1 MTATGCVLFAKR
13 LERGRFVWPQATSGS
28 GFADASP
35 VIDAAGGHRL
45 AAAGAHLGAA
55 AVGVTCEILLH
66 NFFRADEDA
75 NAQSSCD
82 TPRMSVA
89 TLPDLNALPADALRA
104 LILAQHEQLI
114 SREREIEHLQLL
126 LAKLHRMQF
135 GRKSEKLQRQIEQL
149 ELRLEELES
158 HRSEKECN
166 AAEPASVI
174 ASSTPT
180 ATKPTRRALP
190 DHLPRQTRRH
200 EPKETVCPQ
209 CQGELRKLGEDVS
222 EMLEYVP
229 ASFVVIRH
237 VRTKLS
243 CTKCD
248 CIVQAE
254 APSRPIE
261 RGVAGPGLLAHV
273 LVSKYCDHLPLY
285 RQSEMYARQDVELER
300 STLADWVGSTSRL
313 LQPLVEAL
321 RRYVTAADK
330 LHADD
335 TPVPVLSP
343 GNGKTKT
350 GRLWTY
356 VRDDRPAGD
365 SAAPAVWFAY
375 SPDRKGEH
383 PERHLEK
390 FRGTLQADAYA
401 GFNQLYEN
409 GRIQQAACWAHV
421 RRKFYDLEQAHASPV
436 AREALVRIGALYGI
450 EETIRGK
457 PPDERRAVRQAQ
469 SKPLLDFLRQWFEAT
484 LSKLSR
490 KSETTVAIRYALSRW
505 DALTRYIEDG
515 HIEIDN
521 NAAERSLRGV
531 ALGRKNYL
539 FAGSDTGGERAAV
552 IYSLIGSAKLTG
564 LDPEAY
570 LREVL
575 TRIADHPINRIE
587 ELLPWNIGS
596 TPAEVST

>member
-1 MTATGCVLFAKR
+1 M
-13 LERGRFVWPQATSGS
+13 
-28 GFADASP
+28 
-35 VIDAAGGHRL
+35 
-45 AAAGAHLGAA
+45 
-55 AVGVTCEILLH
+55 AVT
-66 NFFRADEDA
+66 
-75 NAQSSCD
+75 
-82 TPRMSVA
+82 
-89 TLPDLNALPADALRA
+89 ALPNLNVLSADALRA
-104 LILAQHEQLI
+104 LLLTTHEQLV
-114 SREREIEHLQLL
+114 SREREIEHLRLL
-126 LAKLHRMQF
+126 LVKLHRMQF
-135 GRKSEKLQRQIEQL
+135 GRKSEKIERQIEQL

-158 HRSEKECN
+158 NRSEQQPKSPDQ
-166 AAEPASVI
+166 ASIPASETPAI
-174 ASSTPT
+174 A
-180 ATKPTRRALP
+180 KPARRALP
-190 DHLPRQTRRH
+190 DHLPRQTRTH

-209 CQGELRKLGEDVS
+209 CRGALRKLGEDVS

-229 ASFVVIRH
+229 ASFVVVRH

-248 CIVQAE
+248 CIVQAG

-261 RGVAGPGLLAHV
+261 RGMPGPGLLAHV
-273 LVSKYCDHLPLY
+273 LVSKYCDHQPLY
-285 RQSEMYARQDVELER
+285 RQSEIYARQGVELER
-300 STLADWVGSTSRL
+300 STMADWVGGSSRL
-313 LQPLVEAL
+313 LEPLVNAL
-321 RRYVTAADK
+321 RRYVTAAGK

-335 TPVPVLSP
+335 TPVPVLAP
-343 GNGKTKT
+343 GQGKTKT

-365 SAAPAVWFAY
+365 RAAPAVWFAY

-383 PERHLEK
+383 PARHLEK
-390 FRGTLQADAYA
+390 FRGALQADAYA
-401 GFNQLYEN
+401 GFNPLYEN
-409 GRIQQAACWAHV
+409 GRIEHVACWAHV
-421 RRKFYDLEQAHASPV
+421 RRHFYDLEQAHRSPV
-436 AREALVRIGALYGI
+436 AQEALQRIGALYGV
-450 EETIRGK
+450 EEQIRGK
-457 PPDERRAVRQAQ
+457 PPNQRRTVRQAQ
-469 SKPLLDFLRQWFEAT
+469 AKPLVDSLRQWFEAT

-539 FAGSDTGGERAAV
+539 FAGSDAGGERAAA
-552 IYSLIGSAKLTG
+552 IYSLIGSAKLND

-587 ELLPWNIGS
+587 ELLPWNIAS
-596 TPAEVST
+596 SPSLVST

>member
-1 MTATGCVLFAKR
+1 
-13 LERGRFVWPQATSGS
+13 
-28 GFADASP
+28 
-35 VIDAAGGHRL
+35 
-45 AAAGAHLGAA
+45 
-55 AVGVTCEILLH
+55 
-66 NFFRADEDA
+66 
-75 NAQSSCD
+75 
-82 TPRMSVA
+82 MSVA

-104 LILAQHEQLI
+104 LILTQHEQLI

-321 RRYVTAADK
+321 RRYVAAADK

-335 TPVPVLSP
+335 TPVPVLAP
-343 GNGKTKT
+343 GQGKTKT

-409 GRIQQAACWAHV
+409 GRIEQAACWAHV